1 MILITGATGHLGY
14 LTLTEIL
21 KEKSA
26 SEIAV
31 LARKVSDK
39 TKEIAALGVE
49 VRIGEYANKESLLK
63 AFNGIKTL
71 FFVSTHEAAQDFT
84 VHKNVIDAA
93 VNSNVQSIVYSSTQG
108 EKSLGKNNPEGAAD
122 MHALTEEAI
131 KQSGL
136 NYTILRNAP
145 YMESL
150 PMILGEKVLTEGYA
164 MPMGNG
170 KLSFATRQDMAIGSA
185 KVLSK
190 NEHDHKTYEFGGT
203 VSVGFNEVMEILSEL
218 TGKNLEYNPIDS
230 ETYEQQSKEAGI
242 PEMYIQANLGFANQ
256 VKNGYFD
263 HPTQDLANILGREP
277 VSVEKFLKDTYK
289 R

>member
-14 LTLTEIL
+14 LTLTELL
-21 KEKSA
+21 KQKSV
-26 SEIAV
+26 SEITV
-31 LARKVSDK
+31 LARKESDK
-39 TKEIAALGVE
+39 TKEIAALGIE

-93 VNSNVQSIVYSSTQG
+93 VNSNIKSIVYTSTQG

-122 MHALTEEAI
+122 MHALTEKAI

-150 PMILGEKVLTEGYA
+150 PMILGEKVLTDGYT

-170 KLSFATRQDMAIGSA
+170 KLSFATRLDMAIGSA

-190 NEHDHKTYEFGGT
+190 NEHDYRTYEFGGT
-203 VSVGFNEVMEILSEL
+203 ASVGFNEIMEILSKL
-218 TGKNLEYNPIDS
+218 TGKRLEYNSVDPA
-230 ETYEQQSKEAGI
+230 TYEQQSKEAGV
-242 PEMYIQANLGFANQ
+242 PDMYIQANLGFANQ

-263 HPTQDLANILGREP
+263 HPTQDLANLLERDP
-277 VSVEKFLKDTYK
+277 VSVEDFLIITYK